1 MATQLPEDFWLKL
14 ERELPL
20 LLTRRD
26 VKMYCGSLI
35 TPAGLAN
42 LDSKGRGP
50 TVRLTIGKYRAY
62 ERTNFIEFL
71 RSRVR

>member
-26 VKMYCGSLI
+26 VKMYCGSL
-35 TPAGLAN
+35 
-42 LDSKGRGP
+42 
-50 TVRLTIGKYRAY
+50 
-62 ERTNFIEFL
+62 NFIEDPDGYWLELVPL
-71 RSRVR
+71 R